1 MPFKGYRMKKSRMGL
16 IDTIKRIRVKKRE
29 KHQKKISL
37 TNKKTKI
44 KSKTELIKINEMKHN
59 KNKSKNRMFFG
70 LRIKSDEKNKEKFEE
85 KKENKQK
92 IKTIESKK
100 TNSIIFDHEL
110 TEFEY
115 KLRYLNL
122 KDITGKEYGR
132 LFPPIKSKLIIL
144 DNEGRKYSIIRAGNN
159 QISGDLYL
167 FFNQN
172 NIKPGDIFSVEYDR
186 EEYSEEGKHI
196 IHLIIKK

>member
-1 MPFKGYRMKKSRMGL
+1 MKDSNRGL

-29 KHQKKISL
+29 KKPKKNI
-37 TNKKTKI
+37 I
-44 KSKTELIKINEMKHN
+44 KNEKIKINRKTEPI
-59 KNKSKNRMFFG
+59 KNIEIKSNSKKSKKRIFYG
-70 LRIKSDEKNKEKFEE
+70 LRIKSDGKNKEEFKEE
-85 KKENKQK
+85 KEKKQK
-92 IKTIESKK
+92 IKTIGSKK
-100 TNSIIFDHEL
+100 GNYIIFDHEL

-132 LFPPIKSKLIIL
+132 LFPPIKSKLIIV
-144 DNEGRKYSIIRAGNN
+144 DNDGRKYSIIRAGNN

-172 NIKPGDIFSVEYDR
+172 NIKPGDIFSIEYDR

-196 IHLIIKK
+196 IHFIIKK

>member
-1 MPFKGYRMKKSRMGL
+1 MKESKMGL
-16 IDTIKRIRVKKRE
+16 IDTIKRIRVKKRD
-29 KHQKKISL
+29 KKPKKNIIK
-37 TNKKTKI
+37 NEKTKT
-44 KSKTELIKINEMKHN
+44 KTKTDPVKINEMRLNN
-59 KNKSKNRMFFG
+59 KKSRNRIFFG
-70 LRIKSDEKNKEKFEE
+70 LRIKSEEKSKEDFKEEKEK
-85 KKENKQK
+85 KQK
-92 IKTIESKK
+92 IKTIGSKK
-100 TNSIIFDHEL
+100 ANFIIFDHEL

-144 DNEGRKYSIIRAGNN
+144 DEEGRKYSIIRAGNN
-159 QISGDLYL
+159 QLSGDLYL
-167 FFNQN
+167 FFNKN
-172 NIKPGDIFSVEYDR
+172 NVKPGVIFSIEYDR